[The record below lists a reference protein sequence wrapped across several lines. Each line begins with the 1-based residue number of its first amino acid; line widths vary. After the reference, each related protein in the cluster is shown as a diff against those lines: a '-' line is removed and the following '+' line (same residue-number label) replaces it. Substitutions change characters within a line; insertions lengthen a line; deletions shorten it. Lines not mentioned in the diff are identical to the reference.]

1 MYCKWSAWH
10 VEHCGAIA
18 MALLCAGVIRLGIL
32 GKLQLYIH
40 PRYTIFTLVMAGAGL
55 IIALASMVVGYR
67 SRHAVQTTACV
78 RDNRTIAKVITALLF
93 VMACAGF
100 LFVRPATLSAR
111 AAVYR
116 GIDRNSALTNADAS
130 SALFDTTDYSQL
142 GIKDW
147 SSLLVHYDAN
157 FFVGKAASITG
168 FVADNGNTNIFFAS
182 RFFVTC
188 CVVDAQPI
196 GVPVYAPDWRHRY
209 SPNSWLEITGEFIE
223 NPDAD
228 SPHKIVLKP
237 SRIQSVA
244 PPREPYVY

>member
-1 MYCKWSAWH
+1 MYCKWSARY

-18 MALLCAGVIRLGIL
+18 MALLCAGIIRLGVL
-32 GKLQLYIH
+32 GKLPLYIH
-40 PRYTIFTLVMAGAGL
+40 PRYTIFTLVMAGIGL
-55 IIALASMVVGYR
+55 IASLVSIMVGCR
-67 SRHAVQTTACV
+67 SRQTIKPAAHLTMIRVATAF
-78 RDNRTIAKVITALLF
+78 LF
-93 VMACAGF
+93 VMVCAGF
-100 LFVRPATLSAR
+100 LFVQPATLSSR
-111 AAVYR
+111 TAVSR
-116 GIDRNSALTNADAS
+116 GIDRNPTLTDAS
-130 SALFDTTDYSQL
+130 VSQALFDTADYSQL

-147 SSLLVHYDAN
+147 SSLLAHYDAN
-157 FFVGKAASITG
+157 FIVGKTASITG
-168 FVADNGNTNIFFAS
+168 FVADNGNANIFFAS

-209 SPNSWLEITGEFIE
+209 APNSWLEITGEFIE

-228 SPHKIVLKP
+228 SPHNIVLKP

>member
-1 MYCKWSAWH
+1 MYCKWSARY

-18 MALLCAGVIRLGIL
+18 MALLCAGIIRLGVL
-32 GKLQLYIH
+32 GKLPLYIH

-55 IIALASMVVGYR
+55 IVALASIAVGYR
-67 SRHAVQTTACV
+67 SHHAVQTITCA
-78 RDNRTIAKVITALLF
+78 RSNRAIIKAITVLF
-93 VMACAGF
+93 FVVVCAGF
-100 LFVRPATLSAR
+100 LFVQPATLSAR
-111 AAVYR
+111 AAVSR
-116 GIDRNSALTNADAS
+116 GIDRGSALTNADAS

-142 GIKDW
+142 SIKDW
-147 SSLLVHYDAN
+147 SSLLAHYDAN
-157 FFVGKAASITG
+157 FFVGKTASITG

-196 GVPVYAPDWRHRY
+196 GVPVYAPDWRYRY
-209 SPNSWLEITGEFIE
+209 APNSWLEITGEFIE

>member
-1 MYCKWSAWH
+1 
-10 VEHCGAIA
+10 
-18 MALLCAGVIRLGIL
+18 MALLCAGIIRLGML
-32 GKLQLYIH
+32 GKLHLYIH
-40 PRYTIFTLVMAGAGL
+40 PRYTIFTLVMAGVGL
-55 IIALASMVVGYR
+55 IVSLVSMMAGYR
-67 SRHAVQTTACV
+67 LRQTIKPAAHLTMIRVA
-78 RDNRTIAKVITALLF
+78 TALLF

-100 LFVRPATLSAR
+100 LFVQPATLSAR
-111 AAVYR
+111 TAVSR
-116 GIDRNSALTNADAS
+116 GIDRGSALTNADAS
-130 SALFDTTDYSQL
+130 SALFDTVDYSQL

-147 SSLLVHYDAN
+147 SSLLAHHDAN
-157 FFVGKAASITG
+157 FFVGKTALITG

-209 SPNSWLEITGEFIE
+209 APNSWLEITGEFIE

-228 SPHKIVLKP
+228 SPHNIVLKP

>member
-1 MYCKWSAWH
+1 MLFKQLH
-10 VEHCGAIA
+10 
-18 MALLCAGVIRLGIL
+18 AL
-32 GKLQLYIH
+32 
-40 PRYTIFTLVMAGAGL
+40 
-55 IIALASMVVGYR
+55 
-67 SRHAVQTTACV
+67 
-78 RDNRTIAKVITALLF
+78 KVITALLF

-100 LFVRPATLSAR
+100 LFVQPATLSAR
-111 AAVYR
+111 TAASR

-130 SALFDTTDYSQL
+130 SALFDTAGYSQL

-147 SSLLVHYDAN
+147 SSLLAHYDAN
-157 FFVGKAASITG
+157 FFVGKTASITG

-196 GVPVYAPDWRHRY
+196 GVPVYVPDWRHRY

-223 NPDAD
+223 NPDTN
-228 SPHKIVLKP
+228 SLHNIVLKP

>member
-1 MYCKWSAWH
+1 MYCKWLAWH

-18 MALLCAGVIRLGIL
+18 MALLCAVVIRLGVL

-55 IIALASMVVGYR
+55 IVALASIAVGYR
-67 SRHAVQTTACV
+67 SYHAVQTATCA
-78 RDNRTIAKVITALLF
+78 RGNRTVMKVITALLF

-100 LFVRPATLSAR
+100 LFVQPATLSSR
-111 AAVYR
+111 TAVSR
-116 GIDRNSALTNADAS
+116 GIDRNPTLTDAS
-130 SALFDTTDYSQL
+130 VSQALFDTADYSQL

-147 SSLLVHYDAN
+147 SSLLAHYDAN
-157 FFVGKAASITG
+157 FIVGKTASITG
-168 FVADNGNTNIFFAS
+168 FVADNGNANIFFAS

-196 GVPVYAPDWRHRY
+196 GVPIYAPDWRYRY
-209 SPNSWLEITGEFIE
+209 APNSWLEITGEFIE
-223 NPDAD
+223 NPDVD
-228 SPHKIVLKP
+228 SPHNIVLKP

>member
-1 MYCKWSAWH
+1 MYCKWSVRY
-10 VEHCGAIA
+10 VEYCGAIA
-18 MALLCAGVIRLGIL
+18 MALLCAGIIRLGML
-32 GKLQLYIH
+32 GKLHLYIH
-40 PRYTIFTLVMAGAGL
+40 PRYTIFTLVMASVGL
-55 IIALASMVVGYR
+55 IVSLASMMAGCHLR
-67 SRHAVQTTACV
+67 P
-78 RDNRTIAKVITALLF
+78 TIKPAAHPTMTRVAPALLF

-100 LFVRPATLSAR
+100 LFVQPATLSAR
-111 AAVYR
+111 TAVSR
-116 GIDRNSALTNADAS
+116 GIDRGSALTNAGAS
-130 SALFDTTDYSQL
+130 SALFDTADYSQL

-147 SSLLVHYDAN
+147 SSLLAHYDAN
-157 FFVGKAASITG
+157 FFVGKTASITG

-196 GVPVYAPDWRHRY
+196 GVPIYTPNWRHRY

-237 SRIQSVA
+237 SRIQSVT

>member
-10 VEHCGAIA
+10 VEYCGAIA
-18 MALLCAGVIRLGIL
+18 MALLCAGTIRLGML
-32 GKLQLYIH
+32 GKLHLYIH
-40 PRYTIFTLVMAGAGL
+40 PRYAIFTLVMVGIGL
-55 IIALASMVVGYR
+55 IIALASMVDGYQ
-67 SRHAVQTTACV
+67 SQHAVQTTARA
-78 RDNRTIAKVITALLF
+78 RDNRTIAKAITAFLF

-100 LFVRPATLSAR
+100 LFVQPIALSSR
-111 AAVYR
+111 AAVSR
-116 GIDRNSALTNADAS
+116 GIDRGSALTNADAS
-130 SALFDTTDYSQL
+130 SALFDTADYSQL

-147 SSLLVHYDAN
+147 SSLLAHYDAN
-157 FFVGKAASITG
+157 FFVGKTASITG
-168 FVADNGNTNIFFAS
+168 FVADNGDTNIFFAS

-223 NPDAD
+223 NPDIN
-228 SPHKIVLKP
+228 SPHNIVLKP

>member
-1 MYCKWSAWH
+1 MYCKWSARY

-18 MALLCAGVIRLGIL
+18 MALLCAGIIRLGVL
-32 GKLQLYIH
+32 GKLPLYIH
-40 PRYTIFTLVMAGAGL
+40 PRYTIFTLVMASVGL
-55 IIALASMVVGYR
+55 IVSLVSMMVGCR
-67 SRHAVQTTACV
+67 SRQTIKPAVYTGIRPTTMRVA
-78 RDNRTIAKVITALLF
+78 TALLL

-100 LFVRPATLSAR
+100 LFVQPATLSSR
-111 AAVYR
+111 TAVSR
-116 GIDRNSALTNADAS
+116 GIDRSPTLTDVS
-130 SALFDTTDYSQL
+130 VSQALFDTADYSQL

-147 SSLLVHYDAN
+147 SSLLAHYDAN
-157 FFVGKAASITG
+157 FIVGKTASITG
-168 FVADNGNTNIFFAS
+168 FVADNGNANIFFAS

-209 SPNSWLEITGEFIE
+209 APNSWLEITGEFIK

-228 SPHKIVLKP
+228 SPHNIVLKP

-244 PPREPYVY
+244 LPREPYVY

>member
-1 MYCKWSAWH
+1 MYCKWSARY

-18 MALLCAGVIRLGIL
+18 MALLCAGIIRLGAL
-32 GKLQLYIH
+32 GKLPLYIH
-40 PRYTIFTLVMAGAGL
+40 PRYTIFTLVMAGIGL
-55 IIALASMVVGYR
+55 IASLVSMMAGCRLRQAIKPTAYPTTMRAAIALF
-67 SRHAVQTTACV
+67 
-78 RDNRTIAKVITALLF
+78 F

-100 LFVRPATLSAR
+100 LFVQPVTLSAR
-111 AAVYR
+111 TAVSR
-116 GIDRNSALTNADAS
+116 GIDRGSALTNADAS
-130 SALFDTTDYSQL
+130 SVLFDTADYSQL

-147 SSLLVHYDAN
+147 SSLLAHYDAN
-157 FFVGKAASITG
+157 FFVGKTASITG

-223 NPDAD
+223 NPDTN
-228 SPHKIVLKP
+228 SPHNIVLKP

-244 PPREPYVY
+244 PPRESYVY

>member
-1 MYCKWSAWH
+1 MYCKWSARY

-18 MALLCAGVIRLGIL
+18 MALLCAGIIRLGVL
-32 GKLQLYIH
+32 GKLSLYIH
-40 PRYTIFTLVMAGAGL
+40 PRYTIFTLVMASVGL
-55 IIALASMVVGYR
+55 IVSLVSIMVGCR
-67 SRHAVQTTACV
+67 SRQTIKPAAHPTMTRVAP
-78 RDNRTIAKVITALLF
+78 AFLF

-100 LFVRPATLSAR
+100 LFVQPAALSAR
-111 AAVYR
+111 AAVSR
-116 GIDRNSALTNADAS
+116 GIDRNSALTNAGAS
-130 SALFDTTDYSQL
+130 SALFDTADYSQL

-147 SSLLVHYDAN
+147 SSLLAHYDAN
-157 FFVGKAASITG
+157 FIVGKTASITG
-168 FVADNGNTNIFFAS
+168 FVADNGNTNMFFVS

-209 SPNSWLEITGEFIE
+209 APNSWLEITGEFIE